1 MGQRRKTG
9 DSTRLPV
16 ISRRTVIGATVLPL
30 AGPARGAAPVAAASI
45 LAQCADW
52 LARDHE
58 IDRLGRRWSELE
70 TLLVAQYP
78 YFKLTERQVS
88 ALPEGKEMDAITAE
102 CDRLYKARDTALE
115 TLAKLKPRTV
125 QDATAMLSIAFRLNY
140 CEDGEAWPFIR
151 EAHKFLSK
159 ACCPG
164 CGAAY
169 APGGLLPV

>member
-9 DSTRLPV
+9 DGTRLPE
-16 ISRRTVIGATVLPL
+16 ISRRTVIGATVVPL
-30 AGPARGAAPVAAASI
+30 AGPARGAVPVVGADVP
-45 LAQCADW
+45 AQCADW

-70 TLLVAQYP
+70 TSLVAQYP

-102 CDRLYKARDTALE
+102 CDRLYEARDVALKA
-115 TLAKLKPRTV
+115 LAKLKPRTV

-151 EAHKFLSK
+151 EAHTFLSK
-159 ACCPG
+159 ACCPS

-169 APGGLLPV
+169 APSGLLPG

>member
-9 DSTRLPV
+9 DGTRLPE
-16 ISRRTVIGATVLPL
+16 ISRRTVIGATVVPL
-30 AGPARGAAPVAAASI
+30 AGPARGAAPVEAASI
-45 LAQCADW
+45 PARCADW

-70 TLLVAQYP
+70 TSLVAQYP

-102 CDRLYKARDTALE
+102 CDRLYKARDAALE
-115 TLAKLKPRTV
+115 TLTKLKPRTV

-151 EAHKFLSK
+151 EAHKFLTK

-169 APGGLLPV
+169 APSGLLPG